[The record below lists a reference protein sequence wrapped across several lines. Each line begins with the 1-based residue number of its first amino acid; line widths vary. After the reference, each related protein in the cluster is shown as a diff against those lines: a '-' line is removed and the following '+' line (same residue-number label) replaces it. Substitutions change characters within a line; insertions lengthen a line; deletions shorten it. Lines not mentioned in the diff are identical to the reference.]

1 MDIKWKKSK
10 AVLGALAFIAGISL
24 LLEGA
29 LYFGSTFSS
38 SSGRQWIEDSFQQD
52 FRNTQEFRSYISR
65 HLELFISMG
74 AGEDVY
80 NKGGPRREGGQDGI
94 SARRGRIQALHESM
108 KEDKNI
114 LYSVG
119 MVWDASDLSETKIM
133 SSGEVYSVVDGEKEY
148 LYDVLYSNSDA
159 MKAHPKPESLPQGY
173 GFLLHFDGEKVH
185 ILQDGVEL
193 DVYGDGYY
201 RYDGQNT
208 DQWYVPG
215 YENFTVDEAGSH
227 VWVTMAVIDEP
238 QVFIKGSYA
247 QSTTYQYNQLYYI
260 KQNLAGSRAEFIGH
274 QIRMGVGG
282 ALFLAYLLLRK
293 SKKRADMALARGTG
307 RLWFEVKLLAAAAL
321 VFCCMPRVEYLGDIW
336 QELAYSYADA
346 SNAAYAIPGVNI
358 NGDTV
363 AQMEERGISYEEWL
377 EISAQLEEQN
387 IDFEEWLEDSDLSY
401 EASIQQE
408 AAVSFGTAVTVLR
421 ENAGWLLQEYLREL
435 SGFTANVLAIFWGL
449 YLLIFNDWR
458 YNRRPWRRGV
468 IAMLAAWGLN
478 QPIQKRLSR
487 VCGVTAMTLLLLGA
501 VNLNLLVY
509 CASYR
514 GSAPLSMA
522 WAIITP
528 AALLML
534 VCAVLIWRLCRLWT
548 DLGAVADQASAV
560 RAGEL
565 ERESTLQEDSDLY
578 QLADDLNHIRQGL
591 HQAVEERT
599 HSERMKVELVTNV
612 SHDLKTPL
620 TSIISYTELLSQEPL
635 EPPASEYVAILGEKA
650 QRLKA
655 MVQDVFEVSKA
666 ASGQL
671 PVKLEQLDYA
681 RLLRQTLADMAQ
693 SIEDSGLTLRTSIP
707 DREFP
712 ITADSDRLYR
722 VFQNLIGNALKY
734 SLPGSRVYLAL
745 ALDGGDAVASIKNT
759 SATELKPGTDYT
771 ARFVRGDESRS
782 DGGSGLGLSIAE
794 SFTRACGGALT
805 VTTEADLFTAV
816 VSFPLAE

>member
-1 MDIKWKKSK
+1 MDTKWKKSK
-10 AVLGALAFIAGISL
+10 AILGFVAFLLGVSL
-24 LLEGA
+24 LLEGG
-29 LYFGSTFSS
+29 LYFGTVFTSS
-38 SSGRQWIEDSFQQD
+38 NSRAWVYDSFKSD
-52 FRNTQEFRSYISR
+52 WRRTREFKNFVSNR
-65 HLELFISMG
+65 LERLITMG
-74 AGEDVY
+74 AGGWAYGYYSYSGDDGNGPVPSTGAERWA
-80 NKGGPRREGGQDGI
+80 KGI
-94 SARRGRIQALHESM
+94 HEKM
-108 KEDKNI
+108 KEDKNV
-114 LYSVG
+114 LYTV
-119 MVWDASDLSETKIM
+119 AKE
-133 SSGEVYSVVDGEKEY
+133 GEA
-148 LYDVLYSNSDA
+148 LYSNSDTLTA
-159 MKAHPKPESLPQGY
+159 STTAAQLPEGY
-173 GFLLHFDGEKVH
+173 GFLLQFDGEKVRAW
-185 ILQDGVEL
+185 LDGEEL
-193 DVYGDGYY
+193 NIYGGGYY
-201 RYDGQNT
+201 RFEPQEDSY
-208 DQWYVPG
+208 QWYVPG
-215 YENFTVDEAGSH
+215 YKNFTVDEAGSK
-227 VWVTMAVIDEP
+227 VKVTMAMINSP
-238 QVFIKGSYA
+238 QIFIKGNYGNSGPEE
-247 QSTTYQYNQLYYI
+247 YNELYYL
-260 KQNLAGSRAEFIGH
+260 KRNLAAYREDIIGH
-274 QIRMGVGG
+274 AVRVGVGL
-282 ALFLAYLLLRK
+282 ALVVVYLLLRK
-293 SKKRADMALARGTG
+293 DKKRADMALARGTG
-307 RLWFEVKLLAAAAL
+307 KVWFEVKILAALLL
-321 VFCCMPRVEYLGDIW
+321 VFFCLPRPEYLGDIW
-336 QELAYSYADA
+336 QELTYAYGDTPVAE
-346 SNAAYAIPGVNI
+346 AIPGDVYL
-358 NGDTV
+358 NGDIM
-363 AQMEERGISYEEWL
+363 AELEQNGISYEEWL
-377 EISAQLEEQN
+377 TENGFYDGYNIPLVEQT
-387 IDFEEWLEDSDLSY
+387 
-401 EASIQQE
+401 ASI
-408 AAVSFGTAVTVLR
+408 GTAVTILS
-421 ENAGWLLQEYLREL
+421 ENGGWLFREYLREL
-435 SGFTANVLAIFWGL
+435 ADHIPGLLAVFWGL

-458 YNRRPWRRGV
+458 YNKRPWRRGV
-468 IAMLAAWGLN
+468 IAMLAAWGLDR
-478 QPIQKRLSR
+478 PVQKRLSR

-501 VNLNLLVY
+501 VNMNLLVY
-509 CASYR
+509 ASSYR
-514 GSAPLSMA
+514 GGVPLEA
-522 WAIITP
+522 VWVIVTP

-534 VCAVLIWRLCRLWT
+534 VCAVLIWRLHRLWT
-548 DLGAVADQASAV
+548 DFGAVADQAAAV
-560 RAGEL
+560 RAGGL
-565 ERESTLQEDSDLY
+565 EREFALQEDSDLY

-816 VSFPLAE
+816 VSFPLAEE

>member
-80 NKGGPRREGGQDGI
+80 NNGGTRPEGGQDGI

-307 RLWFEVKLLAAAAL
+307 RFWFEVKLLAAAAL
-321 VFCCMPRVEYLGDIW
+321 VFCCMPRVEYLGDVW
-336 QELAYSYADA
+336 RELAYSYADA

-358 NGDTV
+358 NGDTI
-363 AQMEERGISYEEWL
+363 AQMEEWGISY
-377 EISAQLEEQN
+377 
-387 IDFEEWLEDSDLSY
+387 EEWLEDSDLSY

-501 VNLNLLVY
+501 ANLNLLVY

-514 GSAPLSMA
+514 GSAPLSMV
-522 WAIITP
+522 WAIVTP

-548 DLGAVADQASAV
+548 DLGAVADQAAAV
-560 RAGEL
+560 RAGGL
-565 ERESTLQEDSDLY
+565 EREFALQEDSDLY

-591 HQAVEERT
+591 YQAVEERT

-816 VSFPLAE
+816 VSFPLAEE

>member
-1 MDIKWKKSK
+1 MDTKWKKSK

-52 FRNTQEFRSYISR
+52 FRNTQEFRSYISS

-74 AGEDVY
+74 AGENVY
-80 NKGGPRREGGQDGI
+80 NNGGTRPEGGQDGI

-159 MKAHPKPESLPQGY
+159 MNAHPKPESLPQGY

-201 RYDGQNT
+201 HYDGQNT

-247 QSTTYQYNQLYYI
+247 QSTTYQYNKLYYI
-260 KQNLAGSRAEFIGH
+260 KQNLADSRAEFIGH

-363 AQMEERGISYEEWL
+363 AQMEEWGISYEEWL
-377 EISAQLEEQN
+377 E
-387 IDFEEWLEDSDLSY
+387 DY

-408 AAVSFGTAVTVLR
+408 AASSFGTTVAVLR

-435 SGFTANVLAIFWGL
+435 GGFTANVLAIFWGL

-468 IAMLAAWGLN
+468 IA
-478 QPIQKRLSR
+478 
-487 VCGVTAMTLLLLGA
+487 
-501 VNLNLLVY
+501 
-509 CASYR
+509 
-514 GSAPLSMA
+514 
-522 WAIITP
+522 
-528 AALLML
+528 AL
-534 VCAVLIWRLCRLWT
+534 C
-548 DLGAVADQASAV
+548 
-560 RAGEL
+560 AGEL
-565 ERESTLQEDSDLY
+565 KYPLQRR
-578 QLADDLNHIRQGL
+578 H
-591 HQAVEERT
+591 
-599 HSERMKVELVTNV
+599 
-612 SHDLKTPL
+612 P
-620 TSIISYTELLSQEPL
+620 
-635 EPPASEYVAILGEKA
+635 EYGEK
-650 QRLKA
+650 
-655 MVQDVFEVSKA
+655 
-666 ASGQL
+666 
-671 PVKLEQLDYA
+671 
-681 RLLRQTLADMAQ
+681 
-693 SIEDSGLTLRTSIP
+693 
-707 DREFP
+707 
-712 ITADSDRLYR
+712 
-722 VFQNLIGNALKY
+722 
-734 SLPGSRVYLAL
+734 
-745 ALDGGDAVASIKNT
+745 
-759 SATELKPGTDYT
+759 TENHGK
-771 ARFVRGDESRS
+771 
-782 DGGSGLGLSIAE
+782 
-794 SFTRACGGALT
+794 
-805 VTTEADLFTAV
+805 
-816 VSFPLAE
+816 